1 MNQAKNRSDFETLSR
16 VISLGAVAGLRAML
30 APALFSRAASSY
42 RKADFGDSLLASEY
56 VPAVLGALA
65 VGELVGDKLP
75 QTPNRTELPGLAAR
89 IVSGAVVGGSV
100 AAGYKKSVPA
110 GIALGALAAVAAAY
124 AGQNI
129 RRAVSNESGIPSP
142 LLGAVEDLIAV
153 GIATAALQDSEQS
166 NNYYSK
172 IL

>member
-1 MNQAKNRSDFETLSR
+1 MNQTNQHSDFEILSR

-42 RKADFGDSLLASEY
+42 RKKDFGENLLASEY
-56 VPAVLGALA
+56 VPAVLGTLA
-65 VGELVGDKLP
+65 VGELVSDKLP
-75 QTPNRTELPGLAAR
+75 WTPNRTEIPGLAAR
-89 IVSGAVVGGSV
+89 VVSGAVIGGSV
-100 AAGYKKSVPA
+100 ASGYKKSVPA

-129 RRAVSNESGIPSP
+129 RRAVSSESGVPSS

-153 GIATAALQDSEQS
+153 VIATVALRDDE
-166 NNYYSK
+166 
-172 IL
+172 

>member
-16 VISLGAVAGLRAML
+16 IISLGAVAGLRAML

-42 RKADFGDSLLASEY
+42 RKADFGDSLLASAY
-56 VPAVLGALA
+56 VPAVFATLT

-75 QTPNRTELPGLAAR
+75 GTPNRTELLGLAAR
-89 IVSGAVVGGSV
+89 VVSGAVVGGSIS
-100 AAGYKKSVPA
+100 AGYRKSVPA

-129 RRAVSNESGIPSP
+129 RRAVSNQSGIPSP

-153 GIATAALQDSEQS
+153 GIGTAALRDGE
-166 NNYYSK
+166 
-172 IL
+172 